1 MLPLI
6 YFLKL
11 PGKKNNNNKHM
22 INFLGLLFC
31 FNLLRERLIKQLEER
46 GRGGIRFI
54 FLTQEITNSID
65 F

>member
-1 MLPLI
+1 
-6 YFLKL
+6 
-11 PGKKNNNNKHM
+11 M
-22 INFLGLLFC
+22 IKFLGLLFC
-31 FNLLRERLIKQLEER
+31 FNLLRERLIKQLGGGG